1 MTEKIIDAIVLKT
14 QDFKDNDKIVY
25 LFSPAEGKLSAVLK
39 GVKKA
44 SAKLK
49 FAGEPFCFAEFCC
62 VKRGDMYTITNAYQK
77 ESFFEIRQDITT
89 FYCGASALEIVSAFG
104 AEGFANPSLF
114 VSLIKTLEL
123 LVQGVSPKK
132 VLAHFVLCVLDNF
145 GQKPCFERCVECG
158 QKVTDAKFCFDQ
170 GGVVCKNCN
179 SDYAVPLDEG
189 VRKVLVNLSALSHD
203 KLATYKIG
211 EVLADKTIYFLNDLL
226 AKNFKKIN
234 SMTQLLQL

>member
-1 MTEKIIDAIVLKT
+1 MTEKIIDAIVLKS

-77 ESFFEIRQDITT
+77 ASFFELRQDITS
-89 FYCGASALEIVSAFG
+89 FYCGATALEIVSAF
-104 AEGFANPSLF
+104 AMEGDSNPQLF
-114 VSLIKTLEL
+114 VSLVKSLEL
-123 LVQGVSPKK
+123 MVQGINPKM
-132 VLAHFVLCVLDNF
+132 VLAHFALSVLDNF
-145 GQKPCFERCVECG
+145 GQKPCFEKCVQCG
-158 QKVTDAKFCFDQ
+158 DKVTDAQFCFDD

-179 SDYAVPLDEG
+179 SDHSVDLDEG
-189 VRKVLVNLSALSHD
+189 VRKVLVNLSSLKHE

-211 EVLADKTIYFLNDLL
+211 EVLADKTLYFLNDLF

-234 SMTQLLQL
+234 SLNQLLQL

>member
-1 MTEKIIDAIVLKT
+1 MTEKIIDAIVLKS

-77 ESFFEIRQDITT
+77 ESFFELRQDITA
-89 FYCGASALEIVSAFG
+89 FYCGASALEIVSAF
-104 AEGFANPSLF
+104 AMEGDANPLLF
-114 VSLIKTLEL
+114 VDLIKTLNL
-123 LVQGVSPKK
+123 LTHGVSPNI
-132 VLAHFVLCVLDNF
+132 VLAHFVLAVLDNF
-145 GQKPCFERCVECG
+145 GQKPCFDTCVLCG
-158 QKVTDAKFCFDQ
+158 DKVSDAKFCFQ
-170 GGVVCKNCN
+170 EGGVVCKNCD
-179 SDYAVPLDEG
+179 SDYSVSLDEG
-189 VRKVLVNLSALSHD
+189 VRKVLVNLSSLKHEKLS
-203 KLATYKIG
+203 TYKINDL
-211 EVLADKTIYFLNDLL
+211 LADKTLYFLNDLL

-234 SMTQLLQL
+234 SLNQLLQL

>member
-1 MTEKIIDAIVLKT
+1 MTEKIIDAIVLKS

-77 ESFFEIRQDITT
+77 ESFFELRQDITT
-89 FYCGASALEIVSAFG
+89 FYCGVTALEIVSAF
-104 AEGFANPSLF
+104 AMEGDPNPLLF
-114 VSLIKTLEL
+114 VNLVKTLEL
-123 LVQGVSPKK
+123 LVQGVNPKIALVHFALA
-132 VLAHFVLCVLDNF
+132 VLENF
-145 GQKPCFERCVECG
+145 GQKPCFERCVVCG
-158 QKVTDAKFCFDQ
+158 EKVTDAQFCFQ
-170 GGVVCKNCN
+170 EGGVVCKNCD
-179 SDYAVPLDEG
+179 SDYSISLDEG
-189 VRKVLVNLSALSHD
+189 VRKVLVNISSLKHEKLS
-203 KLATYKIG
+203 TYKIN
-211 EVLADKTIYFLNDLL
+211 EMLANKTLYFLNDLF

-234 SMTQLLQL
+234 SLNQLLQL

>member
-1 MTEKIIDAIVLKT
+1 MTEKIIDAIVLKS

-77 ESFFEIRQDITT
+77 ESFFELRQDITS
-89 FYCGASALEIVSAFG
+89 FYCGVSALELVSAF
-104 AEGFANPSLF
+104 AMEGDANPQLF
-114 VSLIKTLEL
+114 VNLVKTLEL
-123 LVQGVSPKK
+123 LVQGVNAKM
-132 VLAHFVLCVLDNF
+132 VLAHFALNVLDNF
-145 GQKPCFERCVECG
+145 GQKPCFDKCVLCDE
-158 QKVTDAKFCFDQ
+158 KVSDAKFCFQD
-170 GGVVCKNCN
+170 GGVVCKSCAN
-179 SDYAVPLDEG
+179 DYAVNLDEG
-189 VRKVLVNLSALSHD
+189 VRKVLVNLSSLKHEKLS
-203 KLATYKIG
+203 TYKINDI
-211 EVLADKTIYFLNDLL
+211 LADKTLCFLNNLF

-234 SMTQLLQL
+234 SLNQLLQL